1 MPKLAPRVLLRGL
14 MEAKRGEAIQRGTA
28 AAISE
33 WIGRLFKA
41 GRWFRA
47 AYGSEVE
54 SIESHQMAPSQD
66 P

>member
-1 MPKLAPRVLLRGL
+1 MPKLALRALLRGL
-14 MEAKRGEAIQRGTA
+14 MEAKRGEAIQRGMA

-41 GRWFRA
+41 GRRFRA
-47 AYGSEVE
+47 AYDSEVE
-54 SIESHQMAPSQD
+54 SIEPHQMASSQD